1 MSTSDSLSERGSPS
15 NGTLT
20 DDTALDDKDIG
31 PHRGDIAMQS
41 SDRREDISEDSDK
54 SESVIDVTTVQTDNE
69 ERTLTKSKR
78 SPMMKDRSF
87 HKG

>member
-1 MSTSDSLSERGSPS
+1 MSTSDSLSERGSPP

-20 DDTALDDKDIG
+20 DASAFDDKDIG

-41 SDRREDISEDSDK
+41 SDRRADLSEDRDK
-54 SESVIDVTTVQTDNE
+54 SESVIDVTTVQTDE

-87 HKG
+87 YKG